1 MPPANQSTSGGGT
14 PSRTVG
20 AVTVLRAEGLLF
32 DSDGV
37 LVDSDA
43 SVEEAWTTWARHW
56 DLDPDE
62 VVPQVHGT
70 PSRRTVARLIAEP
83 HQAEAL
89 AMVDR
94 LELESADAVRALP
107 GAVELLASL
116 VPGTWCVVTS
126 GTGPLARARLLA
138 AGIPLPDVLVTADDV
153 TRGKPDPEPYRTAAD
168 RLGRAPGACLVFE
181 DAAPGVTAARAA
193 GVRHVVGVTR
203 RHLEVD
209 AYVPDLRSVTVD
221 GQTVRLSD

>member
-1 MPPANQSTSGGGT
+1 
-14 PSRTVG
+14 
-20 AVTVLRAEGLLF
+20 VTVLHAEALLF

-43 SVEEAWTTWARHW
+43 SVEEAWSTWARHW

-70 PSRRTVARLIAEP
+70 PSRRTVARLIAGP
-83 HQAEAL
+83 HRDEAL

-94 LELESADAVRALP
+94 LELEMADDVQALP
-107 GAVELLASL
+107 GAVELLSSL
-116 VPGTWCVVTS
+116 VPGTWTIVTS
-126 GTGPLARARLLA
+126 GTGALARARLLA
-138 AGIPLPDVLVTADDV
+138 AGIPVPDVLVTADDV
-153 TRGKPDPEPYRTAAD
+153 THGKPDPEPYLTAAA
-168 RLGRAPGACLVFE
+168 RLGRAPGVCVVFE
-181 DAAPGVTAARAA
+181 DAEAGVAAARAA

-203 RHLEVD
+203 RHADVD

-221 GQTVRLSD
+221 GSTVRLSA